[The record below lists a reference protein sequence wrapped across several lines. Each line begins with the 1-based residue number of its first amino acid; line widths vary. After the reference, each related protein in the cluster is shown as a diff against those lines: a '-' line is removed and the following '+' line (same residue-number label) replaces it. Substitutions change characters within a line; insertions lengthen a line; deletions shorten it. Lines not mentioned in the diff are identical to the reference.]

1 MKLDKLGTSSSYQLI
16 KFLIMGGLAAL
27 VHFLV
32 LYSAVSF
39 FAITPIWANVIAF
52 LIAFVV
58 SFIGH
63 LNVTFKTLNDQSGPN
78 SEPSTIMPRLLKWFA
93 SSVAGFAINQSLFV
107 LGISWLGDQYYL
119 IVWFIVTAIVTV
131 LSFLLGKLWAFK

>member
-1 MKLDKLGTSSSYQLI
+1 MNLDKLSTLSSYQLI
-16 KFLIMGGLAAL
+16 KFLIMGSLAAL

-32 LYSAVSF
+32 LYMAVSF
-39 FAITPIWANVIAF
+39 FAIKPIWANVIAF

-63 LNVTFKTLNDQSGPN
+63 LNVTFKTLNDQAGLNAQPA
-78 SEPSTIMPRLLKWFA
+78 TITPRLLKWFA
-93 SSVAGFAINQSLFV
+93 SSVAGFAVNQSLFV
-107 LGISWLGDQYYL
+107 LGISWLGNQYYL